1 MNYLSSLLGNLNY
14 GTILFLMLLESTVIP
29 VPSEFVVA
37 PAAYH
42 AASGN
47 LNVFLVILFATIGA
61 DMGASINY
69 AVAYFLGRPIIYR
82 FANSRWG
89 KMCLLNQQ
97 KVEHSE
103 KYFSDHGVVATL
115 TGRLLPGIRHL
126 ISIPAGLA
134 KMHYGKF
141 LLYTTIGAGCWNC
154 ILAALG
160 WYLHSIVPEDQLVDK
175 ISEYSEYIKV
185 FLIVAVLLVLGYFF
199 TKAMIKRYRNLHG
212 KSED

>member
-1 MNYLSSLLGNLNY
+1 MDFITSLLGHLNY
-14 GTILFLMLLESTVIP
+14 WTITFLMLLESTVVP
-29 VPSEFVVA
+29 VPSELVVA

-47 LNVFLVILFATIGA
+47 IDVWLVILCATIGA

-69 AVAYFLGRPIIYR
+69 FVAYFLGRPIIYR
-82 FANSRWG
+82 FVRSKVG
-89 KMCLLNQQ
+89 KMCLLTEE
-97 KVEHSE
+97 KMKKSE
-103 KYFSDHGVVATL
+103 DYFNNHGVAATL

-141 LLYTTIGAGCWNC
+141 LLFTTVGAGVWNC

-160 WYLHSIVPEDQLVDK
+160 WYLHLVVPEEQLNDK
-175 ISEYSEYIKV
+175 ITEYSEYIKI
-185 FLIVAVLLVLGYFF
+185 FLIGAVLLAVAYFAV
-199 TKAMIKRYRNLHG
+199 KALVKKKKKERIK
-212 KSED
+212 E